1 MSSIAEK
8 LNLLLSTKA
17 AIKAAI
23 EAKGVIVGNIPFS
36 QYPEKIKAISG
47 SEVLPSAYYLTVDGI
62 TKPGAGA
69 FDNVSRNF
77 DSSFHIE
84 DIPYETNGTLI
95 LGADEIIGEWLTA
108 EIIETQSFNGNK
120 HKGNIRVKVSVMALG
135 TDSART
141 GSISVYL
148 AESISIAFDIAVTQ
162 EKKGGLTPVG

>member
-62 TKPGAGA
+62 TKPGAGV
-69 FDNVSRNF
+69 FDNVSRSF

-84 DIPYETNGTLI
+84 DIPYETNGTLK
-95 LGADEIIGEWLTA
+95 LGGDEVIGGWLSA
-108 EIIETQSFNGNK
+108 EIIETESSTGK
-120 HKGNIRVKVSVMALG
+120 KSSGNIRVKVSVMALG
-135 TDSART
+135 TDLTRS

-148 AESISIAFDIAVTQ
+148 AENNRIAFDIVVTQ
-162 EKKGGLTPVG
+162 EKKSGLNPVG